1 MHTKNKS
8 SANHSPT
15 LKLTVDGT
23 LFTYREFGK
32 KEGTPIILLNH
43 FSAVIDDWDP
53 RAIDGIAKEKW
64 NIIFD
69 NRGVGGSQGKTPA
82 TVQAMADDAI
92 EFETLG
98 LVLLITYP
106 DAGYGGIFQFHQDF
120 VGKGIQFLE

>member
-8 SANHSPT
+8 SANHLLT
-15 LKLTVDGT
+15 LKLNVDGT
-23 LFTYREFGK
+23 LFTYGEFGK

-64 NIIFD
+64 SIIFD

-82 TVQAMADDAI
+82 TV
-92 EFETLG
+92 
-98 LVLLITYP
+98 
-106 DAGYGGIFQFHQDF
+106 
-120 VGKGIQFLE
+120 

>member
-1 MHTKNKS
+1 MELYLLIVN
-8 SANHSPT
+8 
-15 LKLTVDGT
+15 LG
-23 LFTYREFGK
+23 

-64 NIIFD
+64 SIIFD

-92 EFETLG
+92 EFEILG
-98 LVLLITYP
+98 LVLLIIYP
-106 DAGYGGIFQFHQDF
+106 DAGSGRIFQFHQDF
-120 VGKGIQFLE
+120 VGKVIQFLE